1 MSAKEL
7 AEICDRSL
15 ATVYRRID
23 VMKEYNL
30 LTEELTR
37 DPDGTQYNEYRSELN
52 QITISVEDGQLDVD
66 IDIERDTVDQFAE
79 LIEDLEQSGR
89 GTENDEE
96 GR

>member
-15 ATVYRRID
+15 ATVYRRIN

-30 LTEELTR
+30 VTEELTR
-37 DPDGTQYNEYRSELN
+37 DPDGTQYNEYRSDLN
-52 QITISVEDGQLDVD
+52 EITISVEDGQLDVD

-79 LIEDLEQSGR
+79 LIEDLEQSGN
-89 GTENDEE
+89 GTEHDDE
-96 GR
+96 